1 MWQAA
6 SEWLYVVPWGIRKV
20 LNYIAQRY
28 NNPPI
33 YVTEN
38 GIHSDIY
45 NRVLCRILIDAHIV
59 ANWIFLHDLAF
70 PIWPIGCYRIIQ
82 P

>member
-1 MWQAA
+1 MH
-6 SEWLYVVPWGIRKV
+6 KV

-38 GIHSDIY
+38 GMLGETFLGKKKL
-45 NRVLCRILIDAHIV
+45 NLEFQLWFNAFAHYINEICTEV
-59 ANWIFLHDLAF
+59 KYIELKFF
-70 PIWPIGCYRIIQ
+70 
-82 P
+82 

>member
-1 MWQAA
+1 
-6 SEWLYVVPWGIRKV
+6 VVPWGIRKV

-38 GIHSDIY
+38 GIHSDSC
-45 NRVLCRILIDAHIV
+45 NSNKHGLILSMVFDIICIDAHVV
-59 ANWIFLHDLAF
+59 ANWVS
-70 PIWPIGCYRIIQ
+70 
-82 P
+82 

>member
-1 MWQAA
+1 MSQAA
-6 SEWLYVVPWGIRKV
+6 SEWLYVVPWGIRRV

-45 NRVLCRILIDAHIV
+45 KRVIL
-59 ANWIFLHDLAF
+59 
-70 PIWPIGCYRIIQ
+70 
-82 P
+82 